1 MKPLNLP
8 KEFPG
13 DARDTGTLLPIS
25 LLILAGS
32 LTVTIAYYALTLGD
46 HSHVDDSYVLRSSA
60 ALLRYAIY
68 FVAGYYLPRLLDSR
82 NFVRAFSVLYF
93 LVVIHIFI
101 NIDPSI
107 PSMDFR
113 YLSERPQQLRNYQF
127 YADTFALF
135 SIIIIATRASRAIR
149 TAIVLTATAC
159 LFLLISRAAFYT
171 YLMVAALILFDD
183 YRGSWRRYVFPVAYL
198 FVCYWTLISPGAFQ
212 TESRIATTFAGDLAN
227 SASTLSRLLILQRGL
242 QHLLTEAWLFGDF
255 RAHYKIFMQPGTY
268 IHNYLSLWADYGILP
283 FGAFVVLLVGSV
295 LYLPRARRFAE
306 LVPSA
311 KPVAD
316 VYKYSLVFNGI
327 LLVGAR
333 SHFVPYVF
341 MSFGML
347 FALRAAIAP
356 ALSRTRRRRFPAT
369 SHVPSFQPL
378 PVAAGARHDH
388 PQ

>member
-8 KEFPG
+8 NEFPG

-212 TESRIATTFAGDLAN
+212 TESPIATTFAGDLAN

-283 FGAFVVLLVGSV
+283 FRCVRRVARWIRALSSSSPQVRRGGSV
-295 LYLPRARRFAE
+295 
-306 LVPSA
+306 SQ
-311 KPVAD
+311 
-316 VYKYSLVFNGI
+316 
-327 LLVGAR
+327 
-333 SHFVPYVF
+333 
-341 MSFGML
+341 
-347 FALRAAIAP
+347 
-356 ALSRTRRRRFPAT
+356 TRRRRLQVQPRLQRHSPGGRPIAFRSLRIHELRHALCPPGSHCPRTLEDPSATISGDFPRSVFPAAT
-369 SHVPSFQPL
+369 RSGRCPP
-378 PVAAGARHDH
+378 
-388 PQ
+388 